1 MLTYLKLMLVLA
13 CCTIFQQAI
22 AAEVPIPTKNIPK
35 PGVAFDTKIPTAP
48 AFLFPTPPES
58 QNFFQPLTA
67 DKFDEVVS
75 VAGRYSLQ
83 FPKSFGTN
91 PFKHIEKLDDI
102 ALVRTNSK
110 LLAAINK
117 LDLADTFH
125 YLPNQN
131 FPSFPDTTAIMTWQ
145 QHASSG
151 ELWNCKLSRQKNYQE
166 NRLVLLATTS
176 AQAKEYELL
185 FLIPKD
191 NCQVHLLEALYTIN
205 SFILK

>member
-1 MLTYLKLMLVLA
+1 MLVLA

-22 AAEVPIPTKNIPK
+22 AAEVPIPTKIIPK
-35 PGVAFDTKIPTAP
+35 PEVAVETAIPTAP

-67 DKFDEVVS
+67 DRFNEVVS
-75 VAGRYSLQ
+75 VSGRYSLQ
-83 FPKSFGTN
+83 FPKSFGPN

-117 LDLADTFH
+117 LDLEDTLH
-125 YLPNQN
+125 YRPSQN

-151 ELWNCKLSRQKNYQE
+151 ELWTCKLSRQKNYQE
-166 NRLVLLATTS
+166 NRLILLATTS
-176 AQAKEYELL
+176 AEAKGYELL
-185 FLIPKD
+185 FLIPKA
-191 NCQVHLLEALYTIN
+191 NYQVHLLEALYTIN
-205 SFILK
+205 SFAI